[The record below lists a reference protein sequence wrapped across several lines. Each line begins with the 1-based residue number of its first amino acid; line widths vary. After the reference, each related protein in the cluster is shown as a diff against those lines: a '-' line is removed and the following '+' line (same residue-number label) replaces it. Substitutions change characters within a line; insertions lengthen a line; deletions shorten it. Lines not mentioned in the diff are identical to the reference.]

1 MQVNQIQSLIDEDEW
16 KAVAAIAREL
26 AAADTSEAH
35 PAKKASDVDDLE
47 EIRDRVTEL
56 VGRIAPEEIVNVNIM
71 MAEFEGRER
80 DLMDQLTL
88 IHERNIAHASRLVSQ
103 SNAKKAV
110 REEIKAKRASVPVT
124 ALDVDQA
131 VARRDW
137 AGLKAMGFCCE
148 KFEDS
153 QRTVKLSSS
162 NSQKSDLIISLFKGG
177 EKGGI
182 AAACD
187 AFASSE

>member
-1 MQVNQIQSLIDEDEW
+1 MNQIQSLIDEDEW

>member
-1 MQVNQIQSLIDEDEW
+1 LQVNQIQSLIDEDEW